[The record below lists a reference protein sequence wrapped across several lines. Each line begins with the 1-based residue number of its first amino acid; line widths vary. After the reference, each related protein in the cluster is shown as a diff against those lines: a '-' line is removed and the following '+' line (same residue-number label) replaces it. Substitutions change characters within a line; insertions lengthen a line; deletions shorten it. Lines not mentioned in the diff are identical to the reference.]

1 FTTGAEV
8 YAREAHCGTCHQSN
22 GKGLP
27 AAGFP
32 PLAGTKWATG
42 NPDRLIKASLKG
54 LMGPIEVQGVKYPG
68 TVPMTQ
74 FEHILKDDDL
84 AAVLTFV
91 RNSWGNKASA
101 IMPEDVKKIRAE
113 VKDKAGFYQPT
124 ELLKIHPLEK

>member
-1 FTTGAEV
+1 MGAEV

-68 TVPMTQ
+68 TVPMTP
-74 FEHILKDDDL
+74 FEHILKDDEL

-113 VKDKAGFYQPT
+113 VKDKAGFYQPA
-124 ELLKIHPLEK
+124 ELLKVHPLEK